1 VAALDVSV
9 QAQVLNLFG
18 ELRDRLGLTYLFIS
32 HDLGVVR
39 HLCERVAILYL
50 GRIVESAPAD
60 ELFSAPAHPYTQ
72 ALIADAPTL
81 KAEKK
86 RFVAIRGELPSPLSP
101 PSGCHF
107 HPRCPHAFARCREER
122 PMLREIAP
130 GHRSACHLHEAAG

>member
-1 VAALDVSV
+1 
-9 QAQVLNLFG
+9 
-18 ELRDRLGLTYLFIS
+18 
-32 HDLGVVR
+32 VR

-60 ELFSAPAHPYTQ
+60 ALFTAPAHPYTQ

-122 PMLREIAP
+122 PVLRDIAP
-130 GHRSACHLHEAAG
+130 GHRAACHLHDQPR